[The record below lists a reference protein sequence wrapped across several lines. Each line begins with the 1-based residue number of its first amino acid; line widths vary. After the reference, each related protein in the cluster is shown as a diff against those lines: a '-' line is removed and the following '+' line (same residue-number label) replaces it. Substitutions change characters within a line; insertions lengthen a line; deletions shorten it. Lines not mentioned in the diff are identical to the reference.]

1 MNAVASA
8 IGVPPIAIY
17 LVLAILAAGGVWG
30 YGILKYQDGVEAERA
45 TWRARQAELVIERN
59 TAIARA
65 DAADA
70 QLKDAQESIDEA
82 NRAAINDTPANDAP
96 ALPDDVVRRIRGVR

>member
-1 MNAVASA
+1 MNGLASA

-30 YGILKYQDGVEAERA
+30 YGILKYQDGVATERA
-45 TWRARQAELVIERN
+45 VWRARQAELVIERN
-59 TAIARA
+59 AAIARA

-70 QLKDAQESIDEA
+70 QRKDAQEAIEKS
-82 NRAAINDTPANDAP
+82 NRAAIEDTPANVTP

>member
-17 LVLAILAAGGVWG
+17 LVLAILAAGGIWG
-30 YGILKYQDGVEAERA
+30 YGALRYHDGVATERA
-45 TWRARQAELVIERN
+45 VWRARQAELVIERN
-59 TAIARA
+59 AAIARA

-70 QLKDAQESIDEA
+70 QLKDAQDSIEET
-82 NRAAINDTPANDAP
+82 NRAAIEATPANDAP